1 MIMKF
6 DTGRFIHREVT
17 WEDLDFIHQLHS
29 MREADEYNTLEIPQ
43 NEEETE
49 EVIRPNR
56 DNQKALQRKIYG
68 WVIVE
73 KKVINPLDWRK

>member
-1 MIMKF
+1 MKLYS
-6 DTGRFIHREVT
+6 GRFILREVT
-17 WEDLDFIHQLHS
+17 WVDLDFIHQLHS
-29 MREADEYNTLEIPQ
+29 IRKVDEYNTLEIPQ

-68 WVIVE
+68 
-73 KKVINPLDWRK
+73 